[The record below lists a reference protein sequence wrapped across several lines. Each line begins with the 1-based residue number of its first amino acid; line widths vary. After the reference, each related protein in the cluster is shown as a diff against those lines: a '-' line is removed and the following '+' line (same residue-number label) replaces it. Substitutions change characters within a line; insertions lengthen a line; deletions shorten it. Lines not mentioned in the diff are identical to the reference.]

1 MVGRPSGVPPGAVAG
16 LLAEPEPD
24 RAAVAVPAEDGV
36 ESLAQ
41 DIRGDAGGGG
51 SRVGSPGRLSG
62 RVGYADDGAVSDR
75 GGAGRCSVRHGVSE
89 ALQGGEWE
97 PRTPRGESVYSPR
110 DDGKNGGQI
119 SGRVSTH
126 RYTQGRKNQSDDGIL

>member
-24 RAAVAVPAEDGV
+24 RAAVAVPAEGGV
-36 ESLAQ
+36 ESLAP

-51 SRVGSPGRLSG
+51 GRVGSPGRLPG
-62 RVGYADDGAVSDR
+62 RVGCAGGGAGSGR
-75 GGAGRCSVRHGVSE
+75 GGAGRCSVRDGGSE

-110 DDGKNGGQI
+110 DDGKKRGMNL
-119 SGRVSTH
+119 R
-126 RYTQGRKNQSDDGIL
+126 